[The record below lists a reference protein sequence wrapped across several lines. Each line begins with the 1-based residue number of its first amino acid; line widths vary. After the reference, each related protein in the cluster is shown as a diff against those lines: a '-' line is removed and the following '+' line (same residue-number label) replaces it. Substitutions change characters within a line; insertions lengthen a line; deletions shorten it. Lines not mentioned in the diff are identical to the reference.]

1 MRKHYPL
8 NAAGAEDA
16 GLLPWTDG
24 VPATGVEGSYPG
36 HALITDTEAE
46 VLAATAAAGLIASG
60 TDLTQLAQ
68 AISRGIYVGGFTGS
82 ANALA
87 ASLPNSVAFPSLLPG
102 MRFQGIALATNT
114 GAVTLALSGFAT
126 PPGTLNL
133 LRRDG
138 LALRPGDVPV
148 GMPFSF
154 VYDGA
159 AYRMAV
165 PARSEIKESA
175 PVYQGANTGTVDAI
189 VADLTPSPTAYEL
202 GALYLVSL
210 SGPNTGAVTANFEA
224 LGVKNVVR
232 SNGNPLR
239 AGDISRVAVLTYDGT
254 NLVLINLAQEIA
266 PPGSAFAGG
275 QNKFAFQAT
284 QGVPSVLQASFTIR
298 YAGVV
303 TAFSTLNSSPQ
314 NGNIQNTASISVNG
328 TPQSGGTDTI
338 VGASNSIINVDVRP
352 GDVVLVTST
361 VIPADQ
367 PPANVSQYLRYQFAP
382 G

>member
-36 HALITDTEAE
+36 HSLITDTEAE
-46 VLAATAAAGLIASG
+46 VLAAAAAGGLVASG

-87 ASLPNSVAFPSLLPG
+87 ASLPNSVVFPSLLPG

-148 GMPFSF
+148 GVPFSF

-159 AYRMAV
+159 ACRMAV

-175 PVYQGANTGTVDAI
+175 PVYQGANTGTVDALI
-189 VADLTPSPTAYEL
+189 ADLTPSPTAYEV
-202 GALYLVSL
+202 GAIYMVSL
-210 SGPNTGAVTANFEA
+210 TGPNTGAVTANLEG

-232 SNGNPLR
+232 SNGTALR
-239 AGDISRVAVLTYDGT
+239 AGDISRVALLTYDGT
-254 NLVLINLAQEIA
+254 NLVLLNLAQEIA

-275 QNKFAFQAT
+275 QSRFAFQAT
-284 QGVPSVLQASFTIR
+284 QNVPSVLTASFTVR

-303 TAFSTLNSSPQ
+303 TAFSTLNSSPV
-314 NGNIQNTASISVNG
+314 NGNIQNAAVVSVNG
-328 TPQSGGTDTI
+328 TSSSGATDTI
-338 VGASNSIINVDVRP
+338 AGASTSIINVDVRP
-352 GDVVLVTST
+352 GDTVVVTST
-361 VIPADQ
+361 VLPATQ
-367 PPANVSQYLRYQFAP
+367 PPADISQYLRYQFAP

>member
-1 MRKHYPL
+1 M
-8 NAAGAEDA
+8 
-16 GLLPWTDG
+16 
-24 VPATGVEGSYPG
+24 PATGVDGSYPG

-46 VLAATAAAGLIASG
+46 VLAATAAAGLVASG
-60 TDLTQLAQ
+60 TDLTQLEQ

-87 ASLPNSVAFPSLLPG
+87 ASLPNSVVFPSLLPG

-189 VADLTPSPTAYEL
+189 VADLTPSPTADEL

-210 SGPNTGAVTANFEA
+210 SGPNTGAVTANLEA
-224 LGVKNVVR
+224 LGVKNVLR
-232 SNGNPLR
+232 SNGSPLR
-239 AGDISRVAVLTYDGT
+239 AGDISRVAVLTFDGT
-254 NLVLINLAQEIA
+254 NLVLLNLAQEIA

-275 QNKFAFQAT
+275 QQPFAFQAT
-284 QGVPSVLQASFTIR
+284 QGVASSLQATFTMR

-303 TAFSTLNSSPQ
+303 TALSTLNSSPQ
-314 NGNIQNTASISVNG
+314 NGNISNTAVISVNG
-328 TPQSGGTDTI
+328 TPTSGASDTI
-338 VGASNSIINVDVRP
+338 VGASTSIINVDVRP
-352 GDVVLVTST
+352 GDVVVVTST
-361 VIPADQ
+361 ILPADQ
-367 PPANVSQYLRYQFAP
+367 PPANISQYLRYQFGP